1 MTSSSAI
8 NVLLKSPVQ
17 AAAVPK
23 RDNLHESSTTDFQ
36 DAFKRAQDTS
46 VREKDL
52 RVKDAHSKDARAKD
66 VRAKDVQDSARRQDE
81 KLAKANSDKAADAA
95 DNRKQAASSPE
106 KTSREKNTQENQAA
120 SVGKAEQS
128 DASEQ
133 ECAKDKSV
141 ANKNTGNKAA
151 KKTDDTAATEG
162 AANVNV
168 DAITTNIP
176 ALPTDTVLTA
186 ALTISSL
193 NANADESSLTTDIV
207 LDGTQGNDISSEQNQ
222 DDVDS
227 LAITPAQVSEQSDTG
242 LKSAVD
248 SALAQTTSQATQAG
262 VAVSATEQESA
273 APVSEIPEQTPQI
286 LPVVTATN
294 SAVTNAPVVVA
305 EIDPANV
312 VADVLDEQ
320 KSSNKTFTVDS
331 NSTVDAELETTPT
344 SAQTEDAKSS
354 FEKMLQTVARS
365 NSPVKDESVPAN
377 IPTNTSNANSST
389 NSNALDSVF
398 RLNDAQTPA
407 ARSFVVQTAVPVPV
421 GQPQWSE
428 AVGEKVLWLAAQ
440 NVQSAEINLHPKDL
454 GPIQV
459 KVSVNQEQAS
469 VSFTSHHAVVRE
481 VLDQNLNRLRDMFNE
496 QGLNLVNVDVSDKS
510 FSRQQGEGKEQKG
523 QGANAAIE
531 DETPVAVS
539 AIVQQRLVDHYA

>member
-17 AAAVPK
+17 AATVPK
-23 RDNLHESSTTDFQ
+23 RDNLHESANTDFQ

-120 SVGKAEQS
+120 SADKAEQS
-128 DASEQ
+128 DASGQ
-133 ECAKDKSV
+133 VCAKDKSV

-151 KKTDDTAATEG
+151 KKTEDTAETESP
-162 AANVNV
+162 ANVNV
-168 DAITTNIP
+168 DATATNIP
-176 ALPTDTVLTA
+176 VLPTDTALTA
-186 ALTISSL
+186 ALTISPL
-193 NANADESSLTTDIV
+193 NSNAEESSLTTDIV
-207 LDGTQGNDISSEQNQ
+207 LDGTQGNDLSSEQNQ

-227 LAITPAQVSEQSDTG
+227 LAITPAQVGEQSDTS

-248 SALAQTTSQATQAG
+248 SALVQTTSQATQAG

-273 APVSEIPEQTPQI
+273 ASVAEIPEQAPVI

-294 SAVTNAPVVVA
+294 SAVANAPVIAA

-312 VADVLDEQ
+312 VADVLNEQ

-539 AIVQQRLVDHYA
+539 AIIQQRLVDHYA